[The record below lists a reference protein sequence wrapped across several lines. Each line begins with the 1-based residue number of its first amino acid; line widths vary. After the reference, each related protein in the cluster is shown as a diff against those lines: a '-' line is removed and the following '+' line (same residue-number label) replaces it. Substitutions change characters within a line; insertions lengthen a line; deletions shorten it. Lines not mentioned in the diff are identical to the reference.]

1 MQTSK
6 IIMKFNNA
14 QEAFEYY
21 YKQINKNGIIFQDT
35 KALFNQWFYL
45 LNPEQNK
52 IFTFFRKWSNKYADR
67 EWAWYLSKNRSVKEL
82 KKYAPIW
89 DKMHSGNNLV
99 QSNYGWQWN
108 RKNQYQNIIK
118 ILSNNKYSRQAV
130 LSIYDGKE
138 IKNYEYDTP
147 CTMSI
152 HFQYY
157 NNALNMSVNMRSNDL
172 WFGFCNDQYCFSNLL
187 IKIANEL
194 NFKVGLYYHFVS
206 NLHLYDIHLNKKI

>member
-1 MQTSK
+1 MQTNK
-6 IIMKFNNA
+6 TIMKFNNA

-21 YKQINKNGIIFQDT
+21 YKQINKNGIIFRDT
-35 KALFNQWFYL
+35 KTLFNQGFYL

-52 IFTFFRKWSNKYADR
+52 IFTHFRKWSNKYADR
-67 EWAWYLSKNRSVKEL
+67 EWVWYLSKNRSVKEI

-89 DKMHSGNNLV
+89 DKMHNGNNLV

-108 RKNQYQNIIK
+108 RQDQLQKIKN
-118 ILSNNKYSRQAV
+118 ILKKDLYTRQAV

-138 IKNYEYDTP
+138 IKNYSYDTP

-157 NNALNMSVNMRSNDL
+157 NKKLNMSVNMRSNDL
-172 WFGFCNDQYCFSNLL
+172 WYGFCNDQYCFSKLL
-187 IKIANEL
+187 MKISNEL
-194 NFKVGLYYHFVS
+194 NLTIGEYYHFSS
-206 NLHLYDIHLNKKI
+206 NLHLYKQHLIS